1 MSDEITHQFPHG
13 EIRAHIT
20 QLDKRLIVVEE
31 KVERKLME
39 TQPIWSHIVSQFDV
53 MNARFDSLDQQ
64 ITVRFDSV
72 DARLDR
78 VEKRLDLIEVRL
90 DRVEERLDRVEV
102 RLDRVEE
109 RLGVVG
115 VRLEKVE
122 GRLDQ
127 VEVRLEKVETRLD
140 KVETTLGKVQ
150 YELYGL
156 GKKFR
161 VLNREILDV
170 QNAHEDLDERVSL
183 LEIPTTEEQ

>member
-1 MSDEITHQFPHG
+1 MSDEITHQFPHDD
-13 EIRAHIT
+13 IRIHVT

-39 TQPIWSHIVSQFDV
+39 TQPIWSHILSQFDV

-72 DARLDR
+72 DARL
-78 VEKRLDLIEVRL
+78 V
-90 DRVEERLDRVEV
+90 RVEERLDRVEV

-109 RLGVVG
+109 RLGAVE

-127 VEVRLEKVETRLD
+127 VEVRLEKVETRLG

-170 QNAHEDLDERVSL
+170 QNAHEDLDERVTLIES
-183 LEIPTTEEQ
+183 PTTEEQ